1 MLQKYNN
8 KLVKIIDIDNQMFSG
23 RCLYENREDFE
34 EEFDGLSVKT
44 DSGWIKLL
52 ENEIKSIEILD

>member
-8 KLVKIIDIDNQMFSG
+8 KLVKITDIDNQMFSG

>member
-8 KLVKIIDIDNQMFSG
+8 KLVKITDIDNQMFSG
-23 RCLYENREDFE
+23 RCLYENKEDFE

>member
-8 KLVKIIDIDNQMFSG
+8 KLVKITDIDNQMFSG

-34 EEFDGLSVKT
+34 EKFDGLSVKT
-44 DSGWIKLL
+44 DNGWIKLL

>member
-8 KLVKIIDIDNQMFSG
+8 KLVKITDIDNQMFSG

-52 ENEIKSIEILD
+52 ENEIKSIEILN

>member
-8 KLVKIIDIDNQMFSG
+8 KLVKITDIDNQMFSG

-34 EEFDGLSVKT
+34 EDFDGLSVKT

>member
-8 KLVKIIDIDNQMFSG
+8 KLVKITDIDNQMFSG

-44 DSGWIKLL
+44 DSGWVKLL
-52 ENEIKSIEILD
+52 EPEIKSIEVLD

>member
-8 KLVKIIDIDNQMFSG
+8 KLVKITDIDNQMFSG

-44 DSGWIKLL
+44 DSGWIKLH

>member
-8 KLVKIIDIDNQMFSG
+8 KLVKITDIDNQMFSG
-23 RCLYENREDFE
+23 RCIYENREDFE

-44 DSGWIKLL
+44 DSGWFKLL

>member
-1 MLQKYNN
+1 MLRKYNN
-8 KLVKIIDIDNQMFSG
+8 KLVKITDIDNQMFSG
-23 RCLYENREDFE
+23 RCIYENREDFE

-44 DSGWIKLL
+44 DSGWFKLL

>member
-8 KLVKIIDIDNQMFSG
+8 KLVKLTDIDNQMFSG

>member
-1 MLQKYNN
+1 MLRKYNN
-8 KLVKIIDIDNQMFSG
+8 KLVKITDIDNQMFSG

-34 EEFDGLSVKT
+34 EKFDGLSVKT

>member
-8 KLVKIIDIDNQMFSG
+8 KLVNITDIDNQMFSG